1 MRNSASKP
9 FKNVLLTEYF
19 NVYDTMRLPSHH
31 TSRDP
36 PPPLLQRHKKSNSTF
51 ISTLLK
57 KKTDSEN
64 FLKDSTFS
72 AQMTNKINKNS
83 TRSLFQSTDSE
94 QERID
99 QIETHEDPELTQKTD
114 YLPKVRVSK
123 HASNS
128 SDARGCSGKLDL
140 KCDKEEQNTPSSV
153 PRIETVTFFRPKPE
167 KNSISSHS
175 IKQKKKKCQPLSFLE
190 PKPLLTIER
199 QQETKDFL
207 NYLDFLHSNQ
217 PSKVQKSPAKNVHLK
232 MGSKNKHKLSSEYN
246 IYSPMINRQS
256 VVKGLNERLYYGK
269 RATLKESS
277 IPFLEDLIPSSPT
290 LTHFQ
295 RNRTIKKSTINL
307 EPSKNLLLK
316 SSNFHEHQLLIG
328 DLLKAVLSL
337 KRQKNEKTCIRML
350 QQLLGNC
357 KRLLEAL
364 INFKKE
370 PLQLQEPLTPR
381 SFFLRLDDQNSSKS
395 ITRLTSIRGFN
406 SDNANFK
413 VPWLDEGFIRQL
425 VDFKLRLQE
434 AGISN
439 QNDKY
444 REMRDNIV
452 KEYES
457 ILEKELRRLQK
468 EKLEGNRRKYEKV
481 KKEMYARME
490 MGDFFTG
497 STVKIGLRNCE
508 NNCGELVLV
517 DKIEKAAL
525 EDLES
530 AIFAIKCR
538 QSDILKSIE

>member
-19 NVYDTMRLPSHH
+19 NVYDTVRLPSHH

-51 ISTLLK
+51 IS
-57 KKTDSEN
+57 KKTDSEK
-64 FLKDSTFS
+64 FLKGSTFS
-72 AQMTNKINKNS
+72 AQMANIINKNS
-83 TRSLFQSTDSE
+83 ARSLFQTTDSE
-94 QERID
+94 QERTVRM
-99 QIETHEDPELTQKTD
+99 ETKEEPELRQKTD
-114 YLPKVRVSK
+114 YLLKVRDSK
-123 HASNS
+123 HWSNS
-128 SDARGCSGKLDL
+128 SDARGCSGKLDS
-140 KCDKEEQNTPSSV
+140 KCDKEEQNTPCSV
-153 PRIETVTFFRPKPE
+153 PRIETVTFFRPKLE
-167 KNSISSHS
+167 KISSSSHS
-175 IKQKKKKCQPLSFLE
+175 MQQKKNKCQPLSFLE
-190 PKPLLTIER
+190 PKPPLTNER

-217 PSKVQKSPAKNVHLK
+217 PFKVQKSPAHHVHMK
-232 MGSKNKHKLSSEYN
+232 KGSKNTHKVSCEYN

-256 VVKGLNERLYYGK
+256 VVKDLNERLYYGK
-269 RATLKESS
+269 RATLKEST

-290 LTHFQ
+290 LTNFQ
-295 RNRTIKKSTINL
+295 RNRTIKKSTIKL
-307 EPSKNLLLK
+307 EPPKNLLLK
-316 SSNFHEHQLLIG
+316 SSNFHEHQLLLE

-337 KRQKNEKTCIRML
+337 KRQKNEKTCIRIL

-364 INFKKE
+364 INFQKE
-370 PLQLQEPLTPR
+370 PFQLLEPLTPR
-381 SFFLRLDDQNSSKS
+381 SFFLRLADQNSSKS
-395 ITRLTSIRGFN
+395 ISRLTSMRSFN
-406 SDNANFK
+406 SDTANFK
-413 VPWLDEGFIRQL
+413 APWLDEGFVRQL

-434 AGISN
+434 AGITY
-439 QNDKY
+439 QNDRY

-452 KEYES
+452 HEYES
-457 ILEKELRRLQK
+457 ILEKELGRLQK
-468 EKLEGNRRKYEKV
+468 GKLEGNRRKYEKV
-481 KKEMYARME
+481 KKEMYARID

-497 STVKIGLRNCE
+497 STVNIGLRNCE

>member
-1 MRNSASKP
+1 MRNSAPKP

-19 NVYDTMRLPSHH
+19 NVYDTVRLPSHH

-57 KKTDSEN
+57 KKTGSEN

-72 AQMTNKINKNS
+72 AQMTNMINKNS
-83 TRSLFQSTDSE
+83 TRSLFQTTDSE
-94 QERID
+94 LERTD
-99 QIETHEDPELTQKTD
+99 QKDPELKQKTD
-114 YLPKVRVSK
+114 YLQKVRDSK
-123 HASNS
+123 HFSNS
-128 SDARGCSGKLDL
+128 SDARGCSGKFDS
-140 KCDKEEQNTPSSV
+140 KCDKDEQNTPCSV
-153 PRIETVTFFRPKPE
+153 PRIETVTFFRPKLE
-167 KNSISSHS
+167 KISSSSQS

-190 PKPLLTIER
+190 PKPLLTNER

-217 PSKVQKSPAKNVHLK
+217 PSKVQKNPANNVHLK
-232 MGSKNKHKLSSEYN
+232 MRSKNTHKVSCEYN

-290 LTHFQ
+290 LTNFQ

-307 EPSKNLLLK
+307 EPPKNLLLK
-316 SSNFHEHQLLIG
+316 SSNFHEHQLLLE

-364 INFKKE
+364 INFEKE

-381 SFFLRLDDQNSSKS
+381 SFFLRLADQNSSKS
-395 ITRLTSIRGFN
+395 ISRLTSMRSFN
-406 SDNANFK
+406 SDTANFK

-425 VDFKLRLQE
+425 IDFKLRLQE
-434 AGISN
+434 AGITY
-439 QNDKY
+439 QNDRY

-457 ILEKELRRLQK
+457 ILEKELGRLQK
-468 EKLEGNRRKYEKV
+468 GKLEGNRRKYEKV
-481 KKEMYARME
+481 KKEMYARMD

-497 STVKIGLRNCE
+497 STVNIGLRNCE

-525 EDLES
+525 VDLES
-530 AIFAIKCR
+530 AIFTIKCR